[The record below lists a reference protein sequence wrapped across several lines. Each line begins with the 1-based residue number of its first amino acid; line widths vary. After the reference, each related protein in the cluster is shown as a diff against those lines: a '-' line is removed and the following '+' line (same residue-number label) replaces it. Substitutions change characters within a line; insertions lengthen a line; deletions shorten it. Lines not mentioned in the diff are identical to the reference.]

1 MKLIALLFT
10 IVFAGAAVAVE
21 PHEMLKDPVLEARA
35 REVSKHLRCV
45 VCQNET
51 IDESNAEI
59 ARDMRVLL
67 RTRILAGDSNE
78 GVIAFMVSRYGD
90 YVLLKPR
97 FNARTYLLWFGP
109 FLVLG
114 LGAFVVY
121 RRLRGA
127 PALTAPAPLTPE
139 EKAALE
145 ALAPGERTS

>member
-1 MKLIALLFT
+1 MRLLALLFT
-10 IVFAGAAVAVE
+10 LVLASAAVAVE
-21 PHEMLKDPVLEARA
+21 PHEMLKDPALESRA
-35 REVSKHLRCV
+35 RDVSKHLRCV

-51 IDESNAEI
+51 IDESNADI

-78 GVIAFMVSRYGD
+78 DVIAFMVSRYGD

-97 FNARTYLLWFGP
+97 FMASTYLLWFGP

-114 LGAFVVY
+114 LGAIVVY

-127 PALTAPAPLTPE
+127 PAMAAPAPLTPE
-139 EKAALE
+139 EQAALE
-145 ALAPGERTS
+145 EYAPGERTP

>member
-1 MKLIALLFT
+1 MKTLFLFFALLMTGSAF
-10 IVFAGAAVAVE
+10 AVE
-21 PHEMLKDPVLEARA
+21 PHEMLKDPALEARA
-35 REVSKHLRCV
+35 RDVSKHLRCV

-78 GVIAFMVSRYGD
+78 QVIAFLVSRYGD

-97 FNARTYLLWFGP
+97 FMPITFALWFGP
-109 FLVLG
+109 FIVLG
-114 LGAFVVY
+114 LGAVVVY
-121 RRLRGA
+121 RRLRGT
-127 PALTAPAPLTPE
+127 PAAGPAPLTPE

-145 ALAPGERTS
+145 ELAPGERVP